1 MQEYKIILTWEAI
14 YDVTDIADYI
24 EEENGQ
30 QHADRFQ
37 SDLKEQMQNLS
48 QFSTAFPRT
57 QILYRGYSIHKRSF
71 PPSIIFYII
80 MEETKEIHILRVLR
94 HERDWEKYPVAK
106 INLYIS
112 GINSW
117 KPIRD
122 FSERYPWSSHIL

>member
-1 MQEYKIILTWEAI
+1 MSQTLQIILKKNSASNVLT
-14 YDVTDIADYI
+14 V
-24 EEENGQ
+24 
-30 QHADRFQ
+30 FQ

-94 HERDWEKYPVAK
+94 HERDWENILLQRSTYTYP
-106 INLYIS
+106 
-112 GINSW
+112 
-117 KPIRD
+117 
-122 FSERYPWSSHIL
+122 E

>member
-1 MQEYKIILTWEAI
+1 MHEEMQEYKIILTWEAI

-80 MEETKEIHILRVLR
+80 MDATIPGLLFLRLPSAPTAFSHRASLLIYEIFKAGELLC
-94 HERDWEKYPVAK
+94 
-106 INLYIS
+106 L
-112 GINSW
+112 
-117 KPIRD
+117 
-122 FSERYPWSSHIL
+122 FM

>member
-1 MQEYKIILTWEAI
+1 MQEYRIILTWEAI

-24 EEENGQ
+24 EEEFGQ

-80 MEETKEIHILRVLR
+80 MEETKEIHILQCCAMN
-94 HERDWEKYPVAK
+94 EIGK
-106 INLYIS
+106 ISCCKDQLI
-112 GINSW
+112 
-117 KPIRD
+117 
-122 FSERYPWSSHIL
+122 HIQNEYLGADQRFF